1 VADVADV
8 LGIVWFRRDLRL
20 DDNPAWAGATCEHD
34 RLLPLYVIDP
44 HLLDRAGPMR
54 AARLL
59 GDVAALDRRLA
70 EHGGR
75 LCVRIG
81 DPRALVPA
89 EARARAATAVHLNA
103 DVTPYAA
110 GRDQAVEASL
120 RAAGVAWRASWGT
133 LVHEPG
139 RVRTASGGL
148 SQVFTPFFR
157 AWSATRWSSWP
168 EPATASVLADPGE
181 ELPAATVPYPLLDGD
196 DGEAARPGEPG
207 AWARLIAAAA
217 RADAY
222 VVEHDR
228 PDHVGTAQ
236 LSPDLRFGTLS
247 PRTVVEVIGEATPGR
262 AALVRQL
269 AWRDWFAHHLFAVPT
284 MPDEPMRATY
294 AGLRWRDDP
303 DGVDA
308 WRTGTTG
315 VPFVDAGM
323 RQLLATGWMHN
334 RVRLVTA
341 SFLVKN
347 LLVDWRRGERW
358 FRHVLVDGD
367 VPQNVGNWQWVAGT
381 GLDAA
386 PYNRI
391 FNPVLQ
397 GERFDPL
404 GDYVRRWV
412 PELGGLAGAAVHAP
426 WRAGPLELAAAGVV
440 LGDTYPAPIV
450 DLGESR
456 ARALAA
462 YDEARR

>member
-1 VADVADV
+1 
-8 LGIVWFRRDLRL
+8 
-20 DDNPAWAGATCEHD
+20 
-34 RLLPLYVIDP
+34 
-44 HLLDRAGPMR
+44 
-54 AARLL
+54 
-59 GDVAALDRRLA
+59 
-70 EHGGR
+70 
-75 LCVRIG
+75 
-81 DPRALVPA
+81 
-89 EARARAATAVHLNA
+89 
-103 DVTPYAA
+103 
-110 GRDQAVEASL
+110 
-120 RAAGVAWRASWGT
+120 
-133 LVHEPG
+133 
-139 RVRTASGGL
+139 VRTAAGGL

-426 WRAGPLELAAAGVV
+426 WRAGPLELAAVGVV